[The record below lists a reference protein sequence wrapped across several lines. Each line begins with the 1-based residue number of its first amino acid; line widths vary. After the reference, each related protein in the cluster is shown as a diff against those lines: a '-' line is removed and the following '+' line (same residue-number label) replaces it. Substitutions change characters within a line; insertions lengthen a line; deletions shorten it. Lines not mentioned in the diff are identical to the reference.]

1 MVCIILINY
10 NGKVDTE
17 ECVKSIKK
25 NLADFKIIIVDN
37 NSTTGRVEY
46 NDVIDEK
53 SCEIIYLDDNIGFAA
68 GNNVGLQRAKELNP
82 EYYFILNNDTI
93 IADDCL
99 EKLISKSQKES
110 DRYVITTKIVYFDEP
125 GMIWYGGCSYN
136 KNAGEYKSLGFRQN
150 DSEEYNI
157 ESEVD
162 YITGCAMFIPAHIL
176 DTVGFMS
183 EEYFLYYEDADYCER
198 IKKASARMLY
208 YPDVTIL
215 HKESRSTK
223 RGSDMYN
230 YYIIRNYLFFISKY
244 SERKIY
250 YLLNKLVLSYKE
262 VFRGRLKS
270 DIWKMAWKDFIHKSI
285 GKKQGAF

>member
-37 NSTTGRVEY
+37 NSIMGQVEY
-46 NDVIDEK
+46 NDVIDRK
-53 SCEIIYLDDNIGFAA
+53 CCEIVYLDENIGFAA
-68 GNNVGLQRAKELNP
+68 GNNIGLQRAKEFNP
-82 EYYFILNNDTI
+82 EYYFILNNDTTI
-93 IADDCL
+93 PDDCI
-99 EKLISKSQKES
+99 EKLIEKSQKES
-110 DRYVITTKIVYFDEP
+110 DRYVITTKIVYFDDP
-125 GMIWYGGCSYN
+125 GIIWYGGCSYN
-136 KNAGEYKSLGFRQN
+136 KRLGEYKSLGLRQN

-176 DTVGFMS
+176 DKVGFLS

-198 IKKASARMLY
+198 IKKSNIKMLY
-208 YPDVTIL
+208 YPGVTIL

-223 RGSDMYN
+223 RGSDMYS
-230 YYIIRNYLFFISKY
+230 YYIIRNYLFFIRKY
-244 SERKIY
+244 SKKKIY
-250 YLLNKLVLSYKE
+250 YLLKKLVLSYKE
-262 VFRGRLKS
+262 VFRGRLKF
-270 DIWKMAWKDFIHKSI
+270 DIWKMAWKDFLNKNI
-285 GKKQGAF
+285 GKKQGTF